1 MSISNDQVRAVARL
15 ARLHF
20 SDAEVEELAVE
31 LSRVLD
37 YVDKLGEVDTSGV
50 EPMSHAMGGV
60 NVFRDDDP
68 TTRATRQQLLTNAPD
83 ADAEYFR
90 VPKVIRQS

>member
-1 MSISNDQVRAVARL
+1 MSITIGQVRDVARL

-20 SDAEVEELAVE
+20 SEAEAEVMAVE
-31 LSRVLD
+31 LTRVLD
-37 YVDKLGEVDTSGV
+37 YVDKLAEVDTSDI
-50 EPMSHAMGGV
+50 EPMSHAMEGV
-60 NVFRDDDP
+60 NVFRDDNAASR
-68 TTRATRQQLLTNAPD
+68 TTRDALLSNAPD